1 MRSKHT
7 LITVLFAL
15 LITLLPLTIVSYAA
29 GDIEVTLTGS
39 SRRLQTSDSNFFKA
53 FDGIVSG
60 ETRTQKINIHNN
72 YARKAGFYI
81 ITGRSVSAYDDL
93 SSKVIIS
100 LSRGAETLYEGKVS
114 DVPGR
119 ISLGYL
125 PPAGSQ
131 TINLSLTLPSDIG
144 SEIAGKSLS
153 SRWRIAADVYDEGGT
168 GGGGDTGGG
177 GASGGTEGG
186 SDRHISD
193 PGYTPPDSCVVTH
206 KAEPLIPGQTE
217 VLKPGEAAK
226 PADIQGETVASVS
239 PDALSLNKKSY
250 SLDTSDKSL
259 YLYTS
264 VINPA
269 AQKAP
274 CICILLGLI
283 LLLLLIVLI
292 LLLTRGKK
300 EGDDK

>member
-7 LITVLFAL
+7 LITVLIAV

-29 GDIEVTLTGS
+29 EDIEVTLTDS

-53 FDGIVSG
+53 FDGIVPG

-100 LSRGAETLYEGKVS
+100 LSRGAETLYEGKLS

-168 GGGGDTGGG
+168 GGGG
-177 GASGGTEGG
+177 ASEGTEGG

-193 PGYTPPDSCVVTH
+193 PGYVPSYPGVVTY
-206 KAEPLIPGQTE
+206 KAEAFIPGQTE

-226 PADIQGETVASVS
+226 PADVQEETVASVS

-274 CICILLGLI
+274 CILLGLI

-292 LLLTRGKK
+292 LLFTRGKK

>member
-7 LITVLFAL
+7 LITVLIAV

-29 GDIEVTLTGS
+29 EDIEVTLTGS

-53 FDGIVSG
+53 FDGIVPG

-81 ITGRSVSAYDDL
+81 ITGRSVSAYNDL

-100 LSRGAETLYEGKVS
+100 LSRGAEILYEGKLS

-131 TINLSLTLPSDIG
+131 TTKLSLTLPSDVG
-144 SEIAGKSLS
+144 SEAAGKSLS

-168 GGGGDTGGG
+168 GGGG
-177 GASGGTEGG
+177 ASGGTEGG
-186 SDRHISD
+186 SDSHISD
-193 PGYTPPDSCVVTH
+193 PGYTPPDPCVVTH
-206 KAEPLIPGQTE
+206 EAEPVIPGQTE

-226 PADIQGETVASVS
+226 PADVQEETVASVS
-239 PDALSLNKKSY
+239 PDGLSLNKKPY

-292 LLLTRGKK
+292 LLFTRGKK